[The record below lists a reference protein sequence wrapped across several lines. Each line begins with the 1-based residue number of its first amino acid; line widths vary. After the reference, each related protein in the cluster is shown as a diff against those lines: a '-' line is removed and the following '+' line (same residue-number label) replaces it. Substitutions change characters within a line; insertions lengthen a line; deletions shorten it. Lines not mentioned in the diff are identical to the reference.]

1 MITGPDDGLVTPA
14 LYDPTDDLVR
24 FWEEP
29 PTGPAPLRLLQPGD
43 AATFEALK
51 ELEPTGPR
59 PWRSKGKIEK
69 PRDKQRPPPG
79 DWSTWLLMCGRG
91 FGKTFTGAN
100 TLADWAVANKGD
112 YAVVAPTFGDARKIC
127 VEGPSGLLQALGDEL
142 ESYNKSEFIL
152 YLKNG
157 SRIVLASAD
166 APDRLRGWNLSGA
179 WVDEVGSYKNPEV
192 WYDAL
197 DFALREGDPR
207 IVATTTPRRGNVIL
221 LDLLKQ
227 EKEGSTD
234 VVVTRGHTMENAD
247 NLSAKALQRLDAR
260 YAGTTLGRQ
269 ELGGE
274 MLNEVEGALVTG
286 SLVEA
291 TRVRAPEVPTDNDG
305 VPMFWRIAVAVDPA
319 VSNKPG
325 SDETGIVVAAI
336 GPAPIGWQPPAGRM
350 VLAGQPHLYFLDD
363 VSARLAVDAWARRCL
378 NVAADWAADVIVAE
392 SNQGGDL
399 VESNVRLIAS
409 GEGMLI
415 PDVHQV
421 HASVG
426 KRARAEPIAGLW
438 EQYRVHI
445 VGTLPRLEDQWCGW
459 VPLDEPKSPDRLDAS
474 VWAAVELFPELA
486 TKGGTIV
493 EMWGEVG

>member
-1 MITGPDDGLVTPA
+1 MTAA

-24 FWEEP
+24 FWEDP
-29 PTGPAPLRLLQPGD
+29 PAGPAPLRVLNPGD

-51 ELEPTGPR
+51 ELEPQGVR
-59 PWRSKGKIEK
+59 PWRSKGKIEE
-69 PRDKQRPPPG
+69 PRDKQRPPDG
-79 DWSTWLLMCGRG
+79 DWSVWLLMCGRG

-100 TLADWAVANKGD
+100 TLADWATAHVGD

-127 VEGPSGLLQALGDEL
+127 VEGPSGLKQALGDEL
-142 ESYNKSEFIL
+142 AEYNKSEFIL

-179 WVDEVGSYKNPEV
+179 WVDEIGSYKNPEV

-207 IVATTTPRRGNVIL
+207 VIATTTPRRGNVIL

-227 EKEGSTD
+227 EKDGSTD

-247 NLSAKALQRLDAR
+247 NLSPKALRRLQAR
-260 YAGTTLGRQ
+260 YEGTTLGRQ

-274 MLNEVEGALVTG
+274 MLNEVEGALVSG
-286 SLVEA
+286 ALVEA
-291 TRVRAPEVPTDNDG
+291 TRVTAADVPKDEDG
-305 VPMFWRIAVAVDPA
+305 IPLFWRIAVGVDPA
-319 VSNKPG
+319 VTNKAG

-350 VLAGQPHLYFLDD
+350 VLAGQPHLYILDD
-363 VSARLAVDAWARRCL
+363 VSAKLAVDVWARRAL
-378 NVAADWAADVIVAE
+378 NTAANWAADVIVAE
-392 SNQGGDL
+392 SNQGADL

-409 GEGMLI
+409 GEGLLL
-415 PDVHQV
+415 PDIHQV

-438 EQYRVHI
+438 QQHRVH
-445 VGTLPRLEDQWCGW
+445 VLGALPRLEDQWAGW

-486 TKGGTIV
+486 TKAGTLV
-493 EMWGEVG
+493 EMWSDAG